1 MFELMISGL
10 MAWLEQPLQGM
21 GLSPRAVLTSVEL
34 LLIVAGTVF
43 GAFFVKRL
51 VTSLVIRASR
61 TRSRWDD
68 DLLAAIQGP
77 SRTIVWVVGL
87 TVALERAAVGLDI
100 ASLFGPLRSALLV
113 AVMTWSLIRLIA
125 RVERRMMDD
134 ADEKGLDLTTIEAV
148 GRLIRITVLITA
160 GLIILQ
166 TLGFSVSGVLAF
178 GGLGGIAVG
187 FAAKDL
193 LSNFFGGLMIFL
205 DRPFGVGDWIRS
217 PDREIE
223 GTVESL
229 GWRLTTIRTFDKRPL
244 YVPNATFLQIA
255 VENPSRM
262 SHRRIYETVGVRYDD
277 AERVSHIVDRVQAF
291 LRTHPDIDS
300 SQTLMV
306 HFNQFGPSALDFFVY
321 CFTKTT
327 VWTEY
332 HRVKESVLL
341 GIYQIIRDAGADIAY
356 PTQRIQLE
364 ALPESFPPGL
374 AQQATGATTPTDKRA

>member
-1 MFELMISGL
+1 MLELLIESVL
-10 MAWLEQPLQGM
+10 SLLEGPLTGI
-21 GLSPRAVLTSVEL
+21 GVSPVAVLRGVEL
-34 LLIVAGTVF
+34 FVIVLLTVF
-43 GAFFVKRL
+43 GSYFVRRFIRTLKTRAEKTESKWDDTFFVAL
-51 VTSLVIRASR
+51 
-61 TRSRWDD
+61 
-68 DLLAAIQGP
+68 QGP
-77 SRTIVWVVGL
+77 ARTLVWVVGL
-87 TVALERAAVGLDI
+87 TFALERASVGLDI
-100 ASLFGPLRSALLV
+100 EAIFSPLRSALVIATL
-113 AVMTWSLIRLIA
+113 TWALIRFID
-125 RVERRMMDD
+125 RVQRRIMHDPQSDD
-134 ADEKGLDLTTIEAV
+134 LDLTTVDAI
-148 GRLIRITVLITA
+148 GRLIRITVMITS

-217 PDREIE
+217 PDRDIE

-244 YVPNATFLQIA
+244 YVPNATFLSIA

-262 SHRRIYETVGVRYDD
+262 SHRRIYETIGVRYDD
-277 AERVSHIVDRVQAF
+277 ASQIRSIVERV
-291 LRTHPDIDS
+291 RTMLEQHPDIDA

-306 HFNQFGPSALDFFVY
+306 NFNQFGPSSLDFFIY

-332 HRVKESVLL
+332 HAVKEDLL
-341 GIYQIIRDAGADIAY
+341 LKAYDSITEFGAEVAF
-356 PTQRIQLE
+356 PTQTLHLQVEPE
-364 ALPESFPPGL
+364 ALQ
-374 AQQATGATTPTDKRA
+374 AQSVQQQ

>member
-1 MFELMISGL
+1 MLELLIESVL
-10 MAWLEQPLQGM
+10 SLLEGPLTGI
-21 GLSPRAVLTSVEL
+21 GVSPVAVLRGVEL
-34 LLIVAGTVF
+34 FVIVLLTVF
-43 GAFFVKRL
+43 GSYFVRRFIRTLKTRAEKTESKWDDTFFVAL
-51 VTSLVIRASR
+51 
-61 TRSRWDD
+61 
-68 DLLAAIQGP
+68 QGP
-77 SRTIVWVVGL
+77 ARTLVWVVGL
-87 TVALERAAVGLDI
+87 TFALERASVGLDI
-100 ASLFGPLRSALLV
+100 EAIFSPLRSALVIATL
-113 AVMTWSLIRLIA
+113 TWALIRFID
-125 RVERRMMDD
+125 RVQRRMMHDPQSDD
-134 ADEKGLDLTTIEAV
+134 LDLTTVDAI
-148 GRLIRITVLITA
+148 GRLIRITVMITS

-217 PDREIE
+217 PDRDIE

-244 YVPNATFLQIA
+244 YVPNATFLSIA

-277 AERVSHIVDRVQAF
+277 ASQIRPIVERV
-291 LRTHPDIDS
+291 RTMLEQHPDIDA
-300 SQTLMV
+300 SQTLIV
-306 HFNQFGPSALDFFVY
+306 NFNQFGPSSLDFFIY

-332 HRVKESVLL
+332 HAVKEDVLL
-341 GIYQIIRDAGADIAY
+341 KAYDSITELGAEVAF
-356 PTQRIQLE
+356 PTQTLHLQVEPE
-364 ALPESFPPGL
+364 ALQ
-374 AQQATGATTPTDKRA
+374 AQSVQQQ

>member
-1 MFELMISGL
+1 MLELLIESVL
-10 MAWLEQPLQGM
+10 SLLEGPLTGI
-21 GLSPRAVLTSVEL
+21 GVSPVAVLRGVEL
-34 LLIVAGTVF
+34 FVIVLLTVF
-43 GAFFVKRL
+43 GSYFIRRFIRTLKTRAEKTESKWDDTFFVAL
-51 VTSLVIRASR
+51 
-61 TRSRWDD
+61 
-68 DLLAAIQGP
+68 QGP
-77 SRTIVWVVGL
+77 ARTLVWIVGL
-87 TVALERAAVGLDI
+87 TFALERASVGLDI
-100 ASLFGPLRSALLV
+100 EAIFSPLRSALVIATL
-113 AVMTWSLIRLIA
+113 TWALIRFID
-125 RVERRMMDD
+125 RVQRRMMHDPQSDD
-134 ADEKGLDLTTIEAV
+134 LDLTTVDAI
-148 GRLIRITVLITA
+148 GRLIRITVMITS

-217 PDREIE
+217 PDRDIE

-244 YVPNATFLQIA
+244 YVPNATFLSIA

-262 SHRRIYETVGVRYDD
+262 SHRRIYETIGVRYDD
-277 AERVSHIVDRVQAF
+277 ASQIRSIVERV
-291 LRTHPDIDS
+291 RTMLEQHPDIDA

-306 HFNQFGPSALDFFVY
+306 NFNQFGPSSLDFFIY

-332 HRVKESVLL
+332 HAVKEDLL
-341 GIYQIIRDAGADIAY
+341 LKAYDLITEFGAEVAF
-356 PTQRIQLE
+356 PTQTLHLQVEPE
-364 ALPESFPPGL
+364 ALQ
-374 AQQATGATTPTDKRA
+374 AQSVQQQ

>member
-1 MFELMISGL
+1 MFELVIERVLNLLEAPLSGL
-10 MAWLEQPLQGM
+10 
-21 GLSPRAVLTSVEL
+21 GLSPEALLRGVEL
-34 LLIVAGTVF
+34 LVIVTLTVF
-43 GAFFVKRL
+43 GAFF
-51 VTSLVIRASR
+51 IRRVVLTLSARAAHTQS
-61 TRSRWDD
+61 SWDD
-68 DLLAAIQGP
+68 TFFASIQGP
-77 SRTIVWVVGL
+77 ARTLVWVVGL
-87 TVALERAAVGLDI
+87 SFAFERASVGLDLQ
-100 ASLFGPLRSALLV
+100 AVFPPLRSALVV
-113 AVMTWSLIRLIA
+113 AVLTWALIRFID
-125 RVERRMMDD
+125 RVQKNMLV
-134 ADEKGLDLTTIEAV
+134 KGRAEGTDLTTIEAI

-217 PDREIE
+217 PDRDIE

-262 SHRRIYETVGVRYDD
+262 THRRIYETVGVRYQD
-277 AERVSHIVDRVQAF
+277 AEAVTRILSRVESMLKA
-291 LRTHPDIDS
+291 HPEIDA

-306 HFNQFGPSALDFFVY
+306 NFNEFGPSSLDFFIY

-332 HRVKESVLL
+332 HRIKQDVLL
-341 GIYQIIRDAGADIAY
+341 KIYQIITEEGADVAF
-356 PTQRIQLE
+356 PTQTVQIQME
-364 ALPESFPPGL
+364 PDSGVLPTLPSG
-374 AQQATGATTPTDKRA
+374 R

>member
-1 MFELMISGL
+1 MLELLIESVL
-10 MAWLEQPLQGM
+10 SLLEGPLTGI
-21 GLSPRAVLTSVEL
+21 GVSPVAVLRGVEL
-34 LLIVAGTVF
+34 FVIVLLTVF
-43 GAFFVKRL
+43 GSYFIRRFIRTLKTRAEKTESKWDDTFFVAL
-51 VTSLVIRASR
+51 
-61 TRSRWDD
+61 
-68 DLLAAIQGP
+68 QGP
-77 SRTIVWVVGL
+77 ARTLVWVVGL
-87 TVALERAAVGLDI
+87 TFALERASVGLDI
-100 ASLFGPLRSALLV
+100 EAIFSPLRSALVIATL
-113 AVMTWSLIRLIA
+113 TWALIRFID
-125 RVERRMMDD
+125 RVQRRMMHDPQSDD
-134 ADEKGLDLTTIEAV
+134 LDLTTVDAI
-148 GRLIRITVLITA
+148 GRLIRITVIITS

-217 PDREIE
+217 PDRDIE

-244 YVPNATFLQIA
+244 YVPNATFLSIA

-262 SHRRIYETVGVRYDD
+262 SHRRIYETIGVRYDD
-277 AERVSHIVDRVQAF
+277 ASQIRSIVERV
-291 LRTHPDIDS
+291 RTMLEQHPDIDA

-306 HFNQFGPSALDFFVY
+306 NFNQFGPSSLDFFIY

-332 HRVKESVLL
+332 HAVKEDLL
-341 GIYQIIRDAGADIAY
+341 LKAYDSITEFGAEVAF
-356 PTQRIQLE
+356 PTQTLHLQVEPE
-364 ALPESFPPGL
+364 ALQ
-374 AQQATGATTPTDKRA
+374 AQSVQQQ